1 MSPENLTESEQPLA
15 IVLVEAKPGSGRI
28 VIPGAKKT
36 ISLVEYRQ
44 TQNVTI
50 PEHMVVYKE
59 KTIRM
64 GRDAS
69 NELIL
74 DIPNVSR
81 YHAILTSSTSS
92 LRVSD
97 LKSTNGTFVNG
108 NPVTTP
114 VKLETGDIV
123 EIGSAKLKIEL
134 LSDID
139 SKTNLQLV
147 GTRFDPI
154 TTSCVVTVLVAD
166 IVGYTKLSELLPY
179 EDVTRTLQS
188 WFERMT
194 QIIREYD
201 GKVDKYIGDCVMAF
215 WPGEDLNAKI
225 LAIEATRAAVELK
238 KETRFFSESPDC
250 LHGYAYD
257 WDCRVSLNTGQA
269 MIGTVGAR
277 GSRDFTVLGDTVNVA
292 FHLNTVAGARGYD
305 FVLGDTTAKHID
317 EIFKPIKLGP
327 VELKGRRQKT
337 IAYTLPETF

>member
-1 MSPENLTESEQPLA
+1 MA
-15 IVLVEAKPGSGRI
+15 
-28 VIPGAKKT
+28 
-36 ISLVEYRQ
+36 YRH

-74 DIPNVSR
+74 YIPNVSR

-147 GTRFDPI
+147 GTRVDPI
-154 TTSCVVTVLVAD
+154 TTS
-166 IVGYTKLSELLPY
+166 
-179 EDVTRTLQS
+179 
-188 WFERMT
+188 
-194 QIIREYD
+194 
-201 GKVDKYIGDCVMAF
+201 
-215 WPGEDLNAKI
+215 
-225 LAIEATRAAVELK
+225 
-238 KETRFFSESPDC
+238 
-250 LHGYAYD
+250 
-257 WDCRVSLNTGQA
+257 
-269 MIGTVGAR
+269 
-277 GSRDFTVLGDTVNVA
+277 
-292 FHLNTVAGARGYD
+292 
-305 FVLGDTTAKHID
+305 
-317 EIFKPIKLGP
+317 
-327 VELKGRRQKT
+327 
-337 IAYTLPETF
+337 